1 MSAPSSSPDSS
12 SRGALYRY
20 LSGDELDQMVERV
33 RAIPQIP
40 LSPEA
45 DTPVVRRSIAE
56 NIRLAAESRAN
67 PRFIRAASALRAHGS

>member
-1 MSAPSSSPDSS
+1 
-12 SRGALYRY
+12 
-20 LSGDELDQMVERV
+20 MVERV